1 MIIVHVHHTFYPV
14 IGGLE
19 RVVQRLA
26 EAQAELGHEVHV
38 VTSTYG
44 ASERPREEQIRDV
57 HVHRVKALKLHYSDL
72 AVPLEVPREVLKS
85 ADIVHIHS
93 HNSYFNIKIAESAK
107 RIGTPTAI
115 HFMAV
120 DALRD
125 HPNLIVRFLGSYYAK
140 YTLKKTLNL
149 ADLKF
154 VKSYRD
160 RHILKN
166 KYSIETEYVPDGI
179 DDEFLTKP
187 RNPDRFR
194 DLFGINEAYIFLYI
208 GRLHP
213 AKGPQLLI
221 EAASYLQR
229 HAKDKFKV
237 VIMGPGPTKW
247 LIALAKRLGVKD
259 LLLITGP
266 VDEEVKISAID
277 ASTCLVVPS
286 LYDYVEVFSLVASEA
301 WARHKPV
308 VAFAVGELAY
318 RVKHGINGLLIKER
332 NPQALAKAL
341 QELMSGKY
349 NFKIEE
355 KLYTWKEI
363 ALKLIEFYYKLS

>member
-19 RVVQRLA
+19 RVVQKLA
-26 EAQAELGHEVHV
+26 ETQVKLGHEVHV
-38 VTSTYG
+38 VTSTHG
-44 ASERPREEQIRDV
+44 AGGRPREERIGDIY
-57 HVHRVKALKLHYSDL
+57 VHRVKALKLYYPDL
-72 AVPLEVPREVLKS
+72 TVPLEVPRDVLKR
-85 ADIVHIHS
+85 ADVVHIHS
-93 HNSYFNIKIAESAK
+93 HNSYFNIKVAEKAK
-107 RIGTPTAI
+107 RTGLLIAV

-120 DALRD
+120 DALRS
-125 HPNLIVRFLGSYYAK
+125 HPNFIVKLLGSYYAK
-140 YTLKKTLNL
+140 YILKKALKL

-160 RHILKN
+160 KHILKS
-166 KYSIETEYVPDGI
+166 KYNIEAEYIPDGI

-187 RNPDRFR
+187 RDPDRFR
-194 DLFGINEAYIFLYI
+194 DLFGVDEDFIFLYI

-341 QELMSGKY
+341 QELMSSKY
-349 NFKIEE
+349 SFKIEE